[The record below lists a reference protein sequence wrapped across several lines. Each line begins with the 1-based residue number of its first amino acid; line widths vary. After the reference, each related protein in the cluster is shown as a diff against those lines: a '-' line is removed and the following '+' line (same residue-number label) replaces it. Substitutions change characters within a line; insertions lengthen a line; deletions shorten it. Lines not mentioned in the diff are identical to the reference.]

1 MEKIRSKYARP
12 DFQFIRF
19 KLEDREFGIDIK
31 NVREVVRGR
40 TIEPGRG
47 SPEFIEGFA
56 VLRDLRVPVIDLR
69 KRFGFVAKE
78 DQTLIIV
85 SVSSLIAG
93 LAVDSV
99 MDVETGF
106 GETSLRRSG
115 HGQNSW
121 NHCLFAVVETG
132 GKSIHIINPSDIL
145 TPSEAAAF
153 SRDGIHTGKA

>member
-1 MEKIRSKYARP
+1 MEKVRSKYAHP

-31 NVREVVRGR
+31 NVREVVRAR
-40 TIEPGRG
+40 AIEPGRG
-47 SPEFIEGFA
+47 SLEFIEGFA

-69 KRFGFVAKE
+69 KRFGFAAKA

-85 SVSSLIAG
+85 SVSSLVAG
-93 LAVDSV
+93 LAVDRV
-99 MDVETGF
+99 LDVETGYR
-106 GETSLRRSG
+106 EASLRRLG
-115 HGQNSW
+115 HGRNSW
-121 NHCLFAVVETG
+121 DHCLFAVVETG

-153 SRDGIHTGKA
+153 NGIHTGEA